1 MQSLSNTSLNL
12 WLIFSAYIGS
22 FIMVIIQ
29 HYEEGQVIDEEG
41 EVSNPVLKPLCTA
54 IVFNAIWLLVQSVFK
69 EVKVQE
75 RSAHLFAHSQ
85 INEMPDALSMV

>member
-29 HYEEGQVIDEEG
+29 HYEEG
-41 EVSNPVLKPLCTA
+41 EVRSAVLKPLCTA
-54 IVFNAIWLLVQSVFK
+54 IVFNVIWLLVENVFK